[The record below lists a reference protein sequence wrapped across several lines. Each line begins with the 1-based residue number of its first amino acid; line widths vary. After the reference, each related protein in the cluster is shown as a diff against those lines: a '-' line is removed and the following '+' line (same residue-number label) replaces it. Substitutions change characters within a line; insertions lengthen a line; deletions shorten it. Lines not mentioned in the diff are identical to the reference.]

1 MDADPVP
8 GAIQKT
14 VGNVQDGKFEYGPG
28 NLKEIFLTPLFFY
41 CRLKGFIYEF
51 LLIIFVIFI
60 KLEPV
65 PGTGSVTRIIFLFFY
80 LLDPDPTE

>member
-28 NLKEIFLTPLFFY
+28 SLKKKLSYTIILLLSFEGIYLRIFTGHFLS
-41 CRLKGFIYEF
+41 F
-51 LLIIFVIFI
+51 LLNWNRY
-60 KLEPV
+60 PV
-65 PGTGSVTRIIFLFFY
+65 P
-80 LLDPDPTE
+80 DP